1 MSVITRSKRRLSYS
15 EANGDQA
22 AAADPSCDPESVC
35 ALCKQSHMYMS
46 AVHSWQSVQA
56 RNAVSEYGVTQ
67 SDTIVVHVGI
77 IYVEFQQILI
87 SNLGGK
93 KSEKKSVV
101 LKIVLKYVL

>member
-67 SDTIVVHVGI
+67 SDTVCRPCRD
-77 IYVEFQQILI
+77 
-87 SNLGGK
+87 NLRRVSTNPDFK
-93 KSEKKSVV
+93 PR
-101 LKIVLKYVL
+101 